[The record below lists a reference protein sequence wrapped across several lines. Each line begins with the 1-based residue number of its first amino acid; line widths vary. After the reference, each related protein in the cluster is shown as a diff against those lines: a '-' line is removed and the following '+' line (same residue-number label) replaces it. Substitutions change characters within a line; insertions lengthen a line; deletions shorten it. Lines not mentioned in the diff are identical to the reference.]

1 MFSKKP
7 VSVFLATTKAEDCL
21 GFYTKTMG
29 LSLTDNDPYALVF
42 DLNGAELRISKAPD
56 FTPHVFTVL
65 DWQVDDLAETMAHLR
80 DKGVTF
86 EIFDGFGQDEDGV
99 WTVPN
104 GATQIAWLKDPDANL
119 LSISKR
125 AN

>member
-1 MFSKKP
+1 MP
-7 VSVFLATTKAEDCL
+7 VSIFLATTKEEDCL
-21 GFYTKTMG
+21 AFYTNVMG
-29 LSLTDNDPYALVF
+29 LTLEDNNPFALVF
-42 DLNGAELRISKAPD
+42 SLAGAELRISKVSD
-56 FTPHVFTVL
+56 FTPHPFTVL
-65 DWQVDDLAETMAHLR
+65 DWQVDDLPASMAHLR

-104 GATQIAWLKDPDANL
+104 GATQIAWFKDPDANL

-125 AN
+125 AD